1 MEDNFDFDFG
11 EESLEQLIDE
21 GASTPAEFDDS
32 DVTYTE
38 TDYNEDYTEDS
49 KDYISRLL
57 ESRGID
63 RNRIQILDEE
73 GNPSEVSFDSLSE
86 QDKFDILNYQ
96 EDPVL
101 PEDHEIQMIN
111 FLRQNNMTL
120 QDFAEWQ
127 RQEAI
132 KEYLAGQ
139 STVSETDSYSDEE
152 IVAYDYIK
160 RFGESMSD
168 EEIDAEIERLKA
180 DPEAFEKRVSLL
192 RNAFKAEEEAQAR
205 LYQDQEDA
213 KNAENEKMF
222 IQTYHQALA
231 GIDNIQNVE
240 LDDNDR
246 DELLRFVL
254 DKDQAN
260 RTGLSKAMDN
270 PENVLKMAWY
280 LLHGEECNNAM
291 IDYFQKEISKRSKPA
306 PRVVT
311 KAGGGNKRTASRED
325 EFVF

>member
-1 MEDNFDFDFG
+1 MEDNFEFDFG
-11 EESLEQLIDE
+11 DETLEQVID
-21 GASTPAEFDDS
+21 GGQTTTVEFDDS
-32 DVTYTE
+32 EVEYSDS
-38 TDYNEDYTEDS
+38 DYNEDYEESS
-49 KDYISRLL
+49 KDYISMLL

-63 RNRIQILDEE
+63 RNKVQILDEE
-73 GNPSEVSFDSLSE
+73 GNPTEVSFDSLSE

-96 EDPVL
+96 DDPVL
-101 PEDHEIQMIN
+101 PADHEIQTIN

-132 KEYLAGQ
+132 QEYLAQ
-139 STVSETDSYSDEE
+139 QQTTSDIDSYSDEE

-180 DPEAFEKRVSLL
+180 DPDAFAKRVTLL
-192 RNAFKAEEEAQAR
+192 RNAFKAEEEAQAK
-205 LYQDQEDA
+205 LYQDEAAAQQ
-213 KNAENEKMF
+213 AENEKMF
-222 IQTYHQALA
+222 VDTYRNAMA
-231 GIDNIQNVE
+231 SIDSIQNTE

-246 DELLRFVL
+246 DELLQFVL
-254 DKDQAN
+254 EKDQAN

-280 LLHGEECNNAM
+280 LLHGEERVDAM
-291 IDYFQKEISKRSKPA
+291 IDYFKKEISKRSKPV

-311 KAGGGNKRTASRED
+311 KQVGERKTTSRED
-325 EFVF
+325 EFIF

>member
-11 EESLEQLIDE
+11 EEFQEQVIDE
-21 GASTPAEFDDS
+21 GISSPAEFDDS
-32 DVTYTE
+32 EVEYT
-38 TDYNEDYTEDS
+38 DSDLAEDS
-49 KDYISRLL
+49 EQESQDYISRLL
-57 ESRGID
+57 ESKGID
-63 RNRIQILDEE
+63 RNKIQILDED
-73 GNPSEVSFDSLSE
+73 GNPTEVSFDSLSE

-96 EDPVL
+96 DDPVL

-132 KEYLAGQ
+132 QEYLAQ
-139 STVSETDSYSDEE
+139 QAPASDIDSYSDEE

-180 DPEAFEKRVSLL
+180 DPEAFAKRVSLL
-192 RNAFKAEEEAQAR
+192 RNAFKAEEEAQAK
-205 LYQDQEDA
+205 LYQDEEAA
-213 KNAENEKMF
+213 KHAENEKMF
-222 IQTYHQALA
+222 VDTYHQAMA
-231 GIDNIQNVE
+231 GIDSIQNTE

-254 DKDQAN
+254 EKDQAN

-280 LLHGEECNNAM
+280 LLHGEERVDAM
-291 IDYFQKEISKRSKPA
+291 IDYFQKEISKRSKPG

-311 KAGGGNKRTASRED
+311 KPNAGRKPAPRED
-325 EFVF
+325 EFIF

>member
-1 MEDNFDFDFG
+1 MEDNFEFDFG
-11 EESLEQLIDE
+11 DETLDQVIDE
-21 GASTPAEFDDS
+21 GQTSTAEFDDS
-32 DVTYTE
+32 EVEYSDS
-38 TDYNEDYTEDS
+38 DYNEDYEDSS
-49 KDYISRLL
+49 KDYISMLL

-63 RNRIQILDEE
+63 RNKVQILDEE
-73 GNPSEVSFDSLSE
+73 GNSTEVSFDSLSE

-96 EDPVL
+96 DDPVL
-101 PEDHEIQMIN
+101 PADHEIQMIN

-132 KEYLAGQ
+132 QEYLAGQ
-139 STVSETDSYSDEE
+139 APTSDTDSYSDEE

-180 DPEAFEKRVSLL
+180 DPEAFAKRVSLL
-192 RNAFKAEEEAQAR
+192 RNAFKAEEEAQAK
-205 LYQDQEDA
+205 LYQDEAAA
-213 KNAENEKMF
+213 KQAENEKMF
-222 IQTYHQALA
+222 VNTYHQAMA
-231 GIDNIQNVE
+231 GIDSIQNTE

-254 DKDQAN
+254 EKDQAN

-280 LLHGEECNNAM
+280 LLHGEERVDAM
-291 IDYFQKEISKRSKPA
+291 IDYFQKEISKRSKPG

-311 KAGGGNKRTASRED
+311 KQGGGRKPAPRED
-325 EFVF
+325 EFIF

>member
-11 EESLEQLIDE
+11 EETLDQVIDE
-21 GASTPAEFDDS
+21 GVTSPAEFDDS
-32 DVTYTE
+32 DVNYTDS
-38 TDYNEDYTEDS
+38 DYNEDYNEDS

-57 ESRGID
+57 ESKGID
-63 RNRIQILDEE
+63 RNRVQILDEE
-73 GNPSEVSFDSLSE
+73 GNASEVSFDSLSE

-96 EDPVL
+96 EDSVL

-132 KEYLAGQ
+132 QEYLAGQ
-139 STVSETDSYSDEE
+139 LPVSETDSYSDEE

-192 RNAFKAEEEAQAR
+192 RNAFKAEEEAQAK
-205 LYQDQEDA
+205 LYQDQEIA
-213 KNAENEKMF
+213 MRQENESMF
-222 IQTYHQALA
+222 VNTYYQALA
-231 GIDNIQNVE
+231 QIDNIQNVE

-246 DELLRFVL
+246 DELLRFVIE
-254 DKDQAN
+254 KDQAN

-291 IDYFQKEISKRSKPA
+291 IDYFQKEISKRSKPG
-306 PRVVT
+306 PRIVT
-311 KAGGGNKRTASRED
+311 KQGGGKKSAPRED
-325 EFVF
+325 EFIF

>member
-1 MEDNFDFDFG
+1 MEDNFEFDFG
-11 EESLEQLIDE
+11 DEALEQVVDE
-21 GASTPAEFDDS
+21 GLTSQAEFDDA
-32 DVTYTE
+32 DIDYTDS
-38 TDYNEDYTEDS
+38 DYNDDDVESS

-57 ESRGID
+57 ESKGID
-63 RNRIQILDEE
+63 RNKVQILDEE
-73 GNPSEVSFDSLSE
+73 GNPTEVSFDSLSD

-96 EDPVL
+96 EDSVI

-132 KEYLAGQ
+132 QEYLSQQQA
-139 STVSETDSYSDEE
+139 VSDTDSYSDEE

-180 DPEAFEKRVSLL
+180 DPEAFATRVSLL
-192 RNAFKAEEEAQAR
+192 RNAFKAEEEAQAK
-205 LYQDQEDA
+205 LYQDEAAA
-213 KNAENEKMF
+213 KQAENEKMF
-222 IQTYHQALA
+222 VDTYHQAMA
-231 GIDNIQNVE
+231 GIDSIQNTE

-254 DKDQAN
+254 EKDQAN

-280 LLHGEECNNAM
+280 LLHGEERVDAM
-291 IDYFQKEISKRSKPA
+291 IDYFQKEISKRSKPG

-311 KAGGGNKRTASRED
+311 KQGGGRKPAPRED
-325 EFVF
+325 EFIF

>member
-1 MEDNFDFDFG
+1 MEDNFEFDFG
-11 EESLEQLIDE
+11 DEVLEQVIDQ
-21 GASTPAEFDDS
+21 GQTSTAEFDDS
-32 DVTYTE
+32 EVEYADSY
-38 TDYNEDYTEDS
+38 YNEDYEDSS

-63 RNRIQILDEE
+63 RNRVQILDEE
-73 GNPSEVSFDSLSE
+73 GKPTEVSFDSLSD

-96 EDPVL
+96 DDPVL

-132 KEYLAGQ
+132 QEYLAGQ
-139 STVSETDSYSDEE
+139 APTSDIDSYSDEE

-180 DPEAFEKRVSLL
+180 DPEAFAKRVSLL
-192 RNAFKAEEEAQAR
+192 RNAFKAEEEAQAK
-205 LYQDQEDA
+205 LYQDQEA
-213 KNAENEKMF
+213 AVRQENESMF
-222 IQTYHQALA
+222 INTYHQALA
-231 GIDNIQNVE
+231 KIDNIQNVE

-254 DKDQAN
+254 EKDQAN

-291 IDYFQKEISKRSKPA
+291 IDYFQKEISKRSKPV

-311 KAGGGNKRTASRED
+311 KQGGGRKSAPRED
-325 EFVF
+325 EFIF

>member
-1 MEDNFDFDFG
+1 MEDNFEFDFG
-11 EESLEQLIDE
+11 DETLDQVIEEGQ
-21 GASTPAEFDDS
+21 TTTVEFDDS
-32 DVTYTE
+32 EVEYSDS
-38 TDYNEDYTEDS
+38 DYNEDYEDSS
-49 KDYISRLL
+49 KDYISMLL

-63 RNRIQILDEE
+63 RNKVQILDEE
-73 GNPSEVSFDSLSE
+73 GNPTEVSFDSLSE

-96 EDPVL
+96 DDPVL
-101 PEDHEIQMIN
+101 PADHEIQMIN

-132 KEYLAGQ
+132 QEYLSQ
-139 STVSETDSYSDEE
+139 QQTVSDTDSYSDEE

-180 DPEAFEKRVSLL
+180 DPEAFAKRVSLL
-192 RNAFKAEEEAQAR
+192 RNAFKAEEEAQAK
-205 LYQDQEDA
+205 LYQDEAAA
-213 KNAENEKMF
+213 KQAENEQMF
-222 IQTYHQALA
+222 VNTYHQAMA
-231 GIDNIQNVE
+231 GIDSIQNTE

-254 DKDQAN
+254 EKDQAN

-280 LLHGEECNNAM
+280 LLHGEERVDAM
-291 IDYFQKEISKRSKPA
+291 IDYFQKEISKRSKPG

-311 KAGGGNKRTASRED
+311 KQGGGRKSAPRED

>member
-21 GASTPAEFDDS
+21 GASTLAEFDDP

-38 TDYNEDYTEDS
+38 TDYNEDDNEDS

-101 PEDHEIQMIN
+101 PEDHEIQAIN

-139 STVSETDSYSDEE
+139 SAVSETDSYSDEE

-180 DPEAFEKRVSLL
+180 DPEAFAKRVTLL
-192 RNAFKAEEEAQAR
+192 RNAFKAEEEAQAK
-205 LYQDQEDA
+205 LYQDQEEA
-213 KNAENEKMF
+213 KNAENEAMF
-222 IQTYHQALA
+222 VQTYQRAA
-231 GIDNIQNVE
+231 ADIDNIQNTE

-254 DKDQAN
+254 EKDQAN

-280 LLHGEECNNAM
+280 LLHGEERVDAM
-291 IDYFQKEISKRSKPA
+291 IDYFQKEISKRSKPV

-311 KAGGGNKRTASRED
+311 KQVNRKPSVRED
-325 EFVF
+325 EFIF

>member
-1 MEDNFDFDFG
+1 MEDNFEFDFG
-11 EESLEQLIDE
+11 DETLDQVIDD
-21 GASTPAEFDDS
+21 GQTSPAEFDDS
-32 DVTYTE
+32 EVEYSDS
-38 TDYNEDYTEDS
+38 DYNEDYEDSS

-63 RNRIQILDEE
+63 RNRVQILDEE
-73 GNPSEVSFDSLSE
+73 GNPTEVSFDSLSE

-96 EDPVL
+96 DDPVL
-101 PEDHEIQMIN
+101 PADHEIQMIN

-132 KEYLAGQ
+132 QEYLSQQQA
-139 STVSETDSYSDEE
+139 VSDTDSYSDEE

-180 DPEAFEKRVSLL
+180 DPEAFAKRVSLL
-192 RNAFKAEEEAQAR
+192 RNAFKAEEEAQAK
-205 LYQDQEDA
+205 LYQDEAAA
-213 KNAENEKMF
+213 KQAENEKMF
-222 IQTYHQALA
+222 VNTYHQAMA
-231 GIDNIQNVE
+231 GIDSIQNTE

-254 DKDQAN
+254 EKDQAN

-280 LLHGEECNNAM
+280 LLHGEERVDAM
-291 IDYFQKEISKRSKPA
+291 IDYFQKEISKRSKPG

-311 KAGGGNKRTASRED
+311 KQGGGRKSAPRED

>member
-1 MEDNFDFDFG
+1 
-11 EESLEQLIDE
+11 
-21 GASTPAEFDDS
+21 
-32 DVTYTE
+32 
-38 TDYNEDYTEDS
+38 
-49 KDYISRLL
+49 
-57 ESRGID
+57 
-63 RNRIQILDEE
+63 
-73 GNPSEVSFDSLSE
+73 
-86 QDKFDILNYQ
+86 
-96 EDPVL
+96 
-101 PEDHEIQMIN
+101 
-111 FLRQNNMTL
+111 MTL

-139 STVSETDSYSDEE
+139 MPVSETDSYSDEE

-192 RNAFKAEEEAQAR
+192 RNAFKTEEEAQAK
-205 LYQDQEDA
+205 LYQDQEA
-213 KNAENEKMF
+213 AMRQENESMF
-222 IQTYHQALA
+222 INTYHQALA
-231 GIDNIQNVE
+231 QIDNIQNVE

-254 DKDQAN
+254 EKDQAN

-291 IDYFQKEISKRSKPA
+291 IDYFQKEISKRSKPV

-311 KAGGGNKRTASRED
+311 KQGGGRKSAPRED
-325 EFVF
+325 EFIF

>member
-11 EESLEQLIDE
+11 EETLDQVIDE
-21 GASTPAEFDDS
+21 GVSTPAEFDDS
-32 DVTYTE
+32 DVNYTE
-38 TDYNEDYTEDS
+38 TDYNEDSNEDS

-73 GNPSEVSFDSLSE
+73 GNASEVNFDSLSD

-101 PEDHEIQMIN
+101 PEDHEIQTIN

-132 KEYLAGQ
+132 KEYLAEQ
-139 STVSETDSYSDEE
+139 SSVSETDSYSDEE

-180 DPEAFEKRVSLL
+180 DPEAFAKRVTLL
-192 RNAFKAEEEAQAR
+192 RNVFKAEEEAQAK

-213 KNAENEKMF
+213 KNAENETIF
-222 IQTYHQALA
+222 IQTYQQALA
-231 GIDNIQNVE
+231 GIDNIQNIE
-240 LDDNDR
+240 LDTNDR
-246 DELLRFVL
+246 EELLRFVL
-254 DKDQAN
+254 EKDQAN
-260 RTGLSKAMDN
+260 RTGLSKAMDD
-270 PENVLKMAWY
+270 PANVLKMAWY
-280 LLHGEECNNAM
+280 LLHGEECTNAM

-311 KAGGGNKRTASRED
+311 KAGGGSKRTASRED

>member
-11 EESLEQLIDE
+11 EDALEQILSDGVDMPDE
-21 GASTPAEFDDS
+21 VS
-32 DVTYTE
+32 DPDIEYSD
-38 TDYNEDYTEDS
+38 TDYNDDEESS

-57 ESRGID
+57 ESKGID
-63 RNRIQILDEE
+63 RNKIQILDEE

-86 QDKFDILNYQ
+86 QDKFDILSYQ

-101 PEDHEIQMIN
+101 PEEHEIQVIN

-132 KEYLAGQ
+132 QEYLASQ
-139 STVSETDSYSDEE
+139 SPVSETDSYSDEE

-180 DPEAFEKRVSLL
+180 DPEAFAKRVTLL
-192 RNAFKAEEEAQAR
+192 RNAFKAEEEAQAK
-205 LYQDQEDA
+205 LYQDQEAA
-213 KNAENEKMF
+213 KNAENEAVF
-222 IQTYHQALA
+222 VQAYHKAMA
-231 GIDNIQNVE
+231 DIDNIQNTE

-254 DKDQAN
+254 EKDQTN

-280 LLHGEECNNAM
+280 LLHGEERVDAM
-291 IDYFQKEISKRSKPA
+291 IDYFQKEISKRSKPS

-311 KAGGGNKRTASRED
+311 KPSGGRKPAPRD
-325 EFVF
+325 DDFIF

>member
-1 MEDNFDFDFG
+1 MEDNFEFDFG
-11 EESLEQLIDE
+11 DETLDQVIDD
-21 GASTPAEFDDS
+21 GQTSPTEFDDS
-32 DVTYTE
+32 EIEYSDS
-38 TDYNEDYTEDS
+38 DYNEDYEDSS

-63 RNRIQILDEE
+63 RNRVQILDEE
-73 GNPSEVSFDSLSE
+73 GNPTEVSFDSLSE

-96 EDPVL
+96 DDSVL

-132 KEYLAGQ
+132 QEYLAGQ
-139 STVSETDSYSDEE
+139 QTVSDTDSYSDEE

-180 DPEAFEKRVSLL
+180 DPEAFAKRVTLL
-192 RNAFKAEEEAQAR
+192 RNAFKAEEEAQAK
-205 LYQDQEDA
+205 LYQDEAAA
-213 KNAENEKMF
+213 KQAENEQMF
-222 IQTYHQALA
+222 INTYHQAMA
-231 GIDNIQNVE
+231 GIDNIQNTE

-254 DKDQAN
+254 EKDQAN

-280 LLHGEECNNAM
+280 LLHGEERVDAM
-291 IDYFQKEISKRSKPA
+291 IDYFQKEISKRSKPG

-311 KAGGGNKRTASRED
+311 KQGGGRKPAPRED
-325 EFVF
+325 EFIF

>member
-21 GASTPAEFDDS
+21 GASTPAEFDDP

-38 TDYNEDYTEDS
+38 TDYNEDDNEDS

-101 PEDHEIQMIN
+101 PEDHEIQAIN

-192 RNAFKAEEEAQAR
+192 RNAFKAEEEAQAK
-205 LYQDQEDA
+205 LYQDQEAA
-213 KNAENEKMF
+213 KNAENEAMF
-222 IQTYHQALA
+222 VQTYQRAA
-231 GIDNIQNVE
+231 ADIDNIQNTE

-254 DKDQAN
+254 EKDQAN

-280 LLHGEECNNAM
+280 LLHGEERVDAM

>member
-1 MEDNFDFDFG
+1 MEDNFEFDFG
-11 EESLEQLIDE
+11 DEILDQVIDE
-21 GASTPAEFDDS
+21 GQTSTAEFDDS
-32 DVTYTE
+32 EVEYSDS
-38 TDYNEDYTEDS
+38 DYNEDYENSS
-49 KDYISRLL
+49 KDYISMLL

-63 RNRIQILDEE
+63 RNKVQILDEE
-73 GNPSEVSFDSLSE
+73 GNSTEVSFDSLSE

-96 EDPVL
+96 DDPVL
-101 PEDHEIQMIN
+101 PADHEIQMIN

-132 KEYLAGQ
+132 QEYLAGQ
-139 STVSETDSYSDEE
+139 APTSDTDSYSDEE
-152 IVAYDYIK
+152 IVACDYIK

-180 DPEAFEKRVSLL
+180 DPEAFAKRVSLL
-192 RNAFKAEEEAQAR
+192 RNAFKAEEEAQAK
-205 LYQDQEDA
+205 LYQDEAAA
-213 KNAENEKMF
+213 KQAENEQMF
-222 IQTYHQALA
+222 VNTYHQAMA
-231 GIDNIQNVE
+231 SIDSIQNTE

-254 DKDQAN
+254 EKDQAN

-280 LLHGEECNNAM
+280 LLHGEERVDAM
-291 IDYFQKEISKRSKPA
+291 IDYFQKEISKRSKPG

-311 KAGGGNKRTASRED
+311 KQANRKPSVRED
-325 EFVF
+325 EFIF

>member
-1 MEDNFDFDFG
+1 MEDNFEFDFG
-11 EESLEQLIDE
+11 DETLEQIVDE
-21 GASTPAEFDDS
+21 GLISQTEFDDT
-32 DVTYTE
+32 DVDYTDS
-38 TDYNEDYTEDS
+38 DYNDDDAESS

-57 ESRGID
+57 ESKGID
-63 RNRIQILDEE
+63 RNKIQILDEE
-73 GNPSEVSFDSLSE
+73 GNPTEVSFDSLSD

-101 PEDHEIQMIN
+101 PADHEIQMIN

-132 KEYLAGQ
+132 QEYLSQQQA
-139 STVSETDSYSDEE
+139 VSDTDSYSDEE

-160 RFGESMSD
+160 RFGENMSD

-180 DPEAFEKRVSLL
+180 DPEAFAKRVSLL
-192 RNAFKAEEEAQAR
+192 RNAFKAEEEAQAK
-205 LYQDQEDA
+205 LYQDEAAA
-213 KNAENEKMF
+213 KQAENEKMF
-222 IQTYHQALA
+222 VDTYHQAMA
-231 GIDNIQNVE
+231 GIDNIQNTE

-254 DKDQAN
+254 EKDQAN

-280 LLHGEECNNAM
+280 LLHGEERVDAM
-291 IDYFQKEISKRSKPA
+291 IDYFQKEISKRSKPG

-311 KAGGGNKRTASRED
+311 KQANRKPSVRED
-325 EFVF
+325 EFIF

>member
-1 MEDNFDFDFG
+1 MEDNFEFDFG
-11 EESLEQLIDE
+11 DETLEQVIDE
-21 GASTPAEFDDS
+21 GQTTTVEFDDS
-32 DVTYTE
+32 EVEYSDS
-38 TDYNEDYTEDS
+38 DYNEDYEDSS

-63 RNRIQILDEE
+63 RNRVQILDEE
-73 GNPSEVSFDSLSE
+73 GNPTEVSFDSLSE

-96 EDPVL
+96 DDPVL
-101 PEDHEIQMIN
+101 PADHEIQMIN

-132 KEYLAGQ
+132 QEYLSQ
-139 STVSETDSYSDEE
+139 QQTVSDTDSYSDEE

-160 RFGESMSD
+160 RFGDSMSD

-180 DPEAFEKRVSLL
+180 DPEAFAKRVSLL
-192 RNAFKAEEEAQAR
+192 RNAFKAEEEAQAK
-205 LYQDQEDA
+205 LYQDEAAA
-213 KNAENEKMF
+213 KQAENEKMF
-222 IQTYHQALA
+222 VNTYHQAMA
-231 GIDNIQNVE
+231 GIDSIQNTE

-254 DKDQAN
+254 EKDQAN

-280 LLHGEECNNAM
+280 LLHGEERVDAM
-291 IDYFQKEISKRSKPA
+291 IDYFQKEISKRSKPG

-311 KAGGGNKRTASRED
+311 KQGGGRKPAPRED
-325 EFVF
+325 EFIF

>member
-1 MEDNFDFDFG
+1 MEDNFEFDFG
-11 EESLEQLIDE
+11 DETLEQVLDE
-21 GASTPAEFDDS
+21 GITSQVEFDDI
-32 DVTYTE
+32 DVDYTDS
-38 TDYNEDYTEDS
+38 DYNEDDVEPS
-49 KDYISRLL
+49 KDYISMLL
-57 ESRGID
+57 ESKGID
-63 RNRIQILDEE
+63 RNKIQILDEE
-73 GNPSEVSFDSLSE
+73 GNPTEVSFDSLSE

-96 EDPVL
+96 DDPVL
-101 PEDHEIQMIN
+101 PEDHEIQTIN

-127 RQEAI
+127 RQEAVQ
-132 KEYLAGQ
+132 EYLSQQQTA
-139 STVSETDSYSDEE
+139 SDIDSYSDEE

-180 DPEAFEKRVSLL
+180 DPEAFAKRVSLL
-192 RNAFKAEEEAQAR
+192 RNAFKAEEEAQAK
-205 LYQDQEDA
+205 LYQDEAAA
-213 KNAENEKMF
+213 KQAENEKMF
-222 IQTYHQALA
+222 VDTYHQAMA
-231 GIDNIQNVE
+231 GIDSIQNTE

-254 DKDQAN
+254 EKDQAN

-280 LLHGEECNNAM
+280 LLHGEERVDAM
-291 IDYFQKEISKRSKPA
+291 IDYFQKEISKRSKPG

-311 KAGGGNKRTASRED
+311 KQANRKPSIRED
-325 EFVF
+325 DFIF

>member
-1 MEDNFDFDFG
+1 MEDNFEFDFG
-11 EESLEQLIDE
+11 DETLEQVVDE
-21 GASTPAEFDDS
+21 GLTSQAEFDDT
-32 DVTYTE
+32 DVDYTDS
-38 TDYNEDYTEDS
+38 DYNDDDVESS

-57 ESRGID
+57 ESKGID
-63 RNRIQILDEE
+63 RNKIQILDEE
-73 GNPSEVSFDSLSE
+73 GNPTEVSFDSLSE

-132 KEYLAGQ
+132 QEYLSQQQA
-139 STVSETDSYSDEE
+139 VSDTDSYSDEE

-180 DPEAFEKRVSLL
+180 DPEAFAKRVSLL
-192 RNAFKAEEEAQAR
+192 RNAFKAEEEAQAK
-205 LYQDQEDA
+205 LYQDEAAA
-213 KNAENEKMF
+213 KQAENEQMF
-222 IQTYHQALA
+222 INTYHQAMA
-231 GIDNIQNVE
+231 SIDNIQNTE

-254 DKDQAN
+254 EKDQAN

-280 LLHGEECNNAM
+280 LLHGEERVDAM
-291 IDYFQKEISKRSKPA
+291 IDYFQKEISKRSKPG

-311 KAGGGNKRTASRED
+311 KQTNKKPSVRED
-325 EFVF
+325 EFIF

>member
-11 EESLEQLIDE
+11 EESLEQLIEE
-21 GASTPAEFDDS
+21 GASTPAEFDDP

-38 TDYNEDYTEDS
+38 TDYNEDDNEDS

-101 PEDHEIQMIN
+101 PEDHEIQAIN

-180 DPEAFEKRVSLL
+180 DPEAFAKRVTLL
-192 RNAFKAEEEAQAR
+192 RNAFKAEEEAQAK
-205 LYQDQEDA
+205 LYQDQEAA
-213 KNAENEKMF
+213 KNAENEAMF
-222 IQTYHQALA
+222 VQTYHRAA
-231 GIDNIQNVE
+231 ADIDNIQNTE
-240 LDDNDR
+240 LDDDDR

-254 DKDQAN
+254 EKDQAN

-311 KAGGGNKRTASRED
+311 KTGGGSKRTVSRED

>member
-11 EESLEQLIDE
+11 EETLDQIIDE
-21 GASTPAEFDDS
+21 GISTPAEFDDP
-32 DVTYTE
+32 DVEYTNS
-38 TDYNEDYTEDS
+38 DYNEDHEEDS

-132 KEYLAGQ
+132 KEYLSGQ
-139 STVSETDSYSDEE
+139 MPVSETDSYSDEE

-168 EEIDAEIERLKA
+168 EEIDAEINRLKA

-192 RNAFKAEEEAQAR
+192 RNAFKAEEEAQAK
-205 LYQDQEDA
+205 LYQDQEA
-213 KNAENEKMF
+213 AIRQENEGMF
-222 IQTYHQALA
+222 INTYYQALA
-231 GIDNIQNVE
+231 QIDNIQNIE

-254 DKDQAN
+254 EKDQAN

-291 IDYFQKEISKRSKPA
+291 IDYFQKEISKRSKPS
-306 PRVVT
+306 PRIVT
-311 KAGGGNKRTASRED
+311 KQTGGKKSTPRED
-325 EFVF
+325 EFIF

>member
-1 MEDNFDFDFG
+1 MEDNFEFDFG
-11 EESLEQLIDE
+11 DETLDQVIDD
-21 GASTPAEFDDS
+21 GQTSPTEFDDS
-32 DVTYTE
+32 EIEYSDS
-38 TDYNEDYTEDS
+38 DYNEDYEDSS

-63 RNRIQILDEE
+63 RNKVQILDEE
-73 GNPSEVSFDSLSE
+73 GNPTEVSFDSLSE
-86 QDKFDILNYQ
+86 EDKFYILNYQ

-132 KEYLAGQ
+132 QEYLAGQ
-139 STVSETDSYSDEE
+139 APTSDTDSYSDEE

-180 DPEAFEKRVSLL
+180 DPEAFAKRVSLL
-192 RNAFKAEEEAQAR
+192 RNAFKAEEEAQAK
-205 LYQDQEDA
+205 LYQDEAAA
-213 KNAENEKMF
+213 KQAENEQMF
-222 IQTYHQALA
+222 VNTYHQAMA
-231 GIDNIQNVE
+231 SIDSIQNTE

-254 DKDQAN
+254 EKDQAN

-280 LLHGEECNNAM
+280 LLHGEERVDAM
-291 IDYFQKEISKRSKPA
+291 IDYFQKEISKRSKPG

-311 KAGGGNKRTASRED
+311 KQANRKPSVRED
-325 EFVF
+325 DFIF

>member
-1 MEDNFDFDFG
+1 MEDNFEFDFG
-11 EESLEQLIDE
+11 DETLDQVIDE
-21 GASTPAEFDDS
+21 GQTSPAEFDDS
-32 DVTYTE
+32 DIEYSDS
-38 TDYNEDYTEDS
+38 DYNEDYEDSS

-63 RNRIQILDEE
+63 RNRVQILDEE
-73 GNPSEVSFDSLSE
+73 GNPTEVSFDSLSE

-96 EDPVL
+96 DDPVL

-132 KEYLAGQ
+132 QEYLAGQ
-139 STVSETDSYSDEE
+139 APTSDTDSYSDEE

-180 DPEAFEKRVSLL
+180 DPEAFAKRVSLL
-192 RNAFKAEEEAQAR
+192 RNAFKAEEEAQAK
-205 LYQDQEDA
+205 LYQDQEA
-213 KNAENEKMF
+213 AMRQENESMF
-222 IQTYHQALA
+222 INTYHQALA
-231 GIDNIQNVE
+231 QIDNIQNVE

-254 DKDQAN
+254 EKDQAN

-291 IDYFQKEISKRSKPA
+291 IDYFQKEISKRSKPG

-311 KAGGGNKRTASRED
+311 KQGGGRKSAPRED

>member
-1 MEDNFDFDFG
+1 MEDNFEFDFG
-11 EESLEQLIDE
+11 DETLDQVIDE
-21 GASTPAEFDDS
+21 GQTSPAEFDDS
-32 DVTYTE
+32 DIEYADS
-38 TDYNEDYTEDS
+38 DYNEDEDSS

-63 RNRIQILDEE
+63 RNRVQILDEE
-73 GNPSEVSFDSLSE
+73 GNPTEVSFDSLSE

-96 EDPVL
+96 DDPVL

-132 KEYLAGQ
+132 QEYLAGQ
-139 STVSETDSYSDEE
+139 QTVSDTDSYSDEE

-168 EEIDAEIERLKA
+168 EEIDAEIERLKS
-180 DPEAFEKRVSLL
+180 DPEAFAKRVTLL

-205 LYQDQEDA
+205 LYQDEAAA
-213 KNAENEKMF
+213 KQAENEQMF
-222 IQTYHQALA
+222 INTYHQAMA
-231 GIDNIQNVE
+231 GIDNIQNTE

-254 DKDQAN
+254 EKDQAN

-280 LLHGEECNNAM
+280 LLHGEERVDAM
-291 IDYFQKEISKRSKPA
+291 IDYFQKEISKRSKPG

-311 KAGGGNKRTASRED
+311 KQGGGRKSAPRED
-325 EFVF
+325 EFIF

>member
-1 MEDNFDFDFG
+1 MEDNFEFDFG
-11 EESLEQLIDE
+11 DETLDQVIDE
-21 GASTPAEFDDS
+21 GQTSTAEFDDS
-32 DVTYTE
+32 EVEYSDS
-38 TDYNEDYTEDS
+38 DYNEDYEDSS

-63 RNRIQILDEE
+63 RNRVQILDEE
-73 GNPSEVSFDSLSE
+73 GNPTEVSFDSLSE

-96 EDPVL
+96 DDPVL

-132 KEYLAGQ
+132 QEYLAGQ
-139 STVSETDSYSDEE
+139 APTSDTDSYSDEE

-180 DPEAFEKRVSLL
+180 DPEAFAKRVSLL
-192 RNAFKAEEEAQAR
+192 RNAFKAEEEAQAK
-205 LYQDQEDA
+205 LYQDEAAA
-213 KNAENEKMF
+213 KQAENEKMF
-222 IQTYHQALA
+222 VNTYHQAMA
-231 GIDNIQNVE
+231 GIDSIQNTE

-254 DKDQAN
+254 EKDQAN

-280 LLHGEECNNAM
+280 LLHGEERVDAM
-291 IDYFQKEISKRSKPA
+291 IDYFQKEISKRSKPG

-311 KAGGGNKRTASRED
+311 KQGGGRKSAPRED
-325 EFVF
+325 EFIF

>member
-1 MEDNFDFDFG
+1 MEDNFEFDFG
-11 EESLEQLIDE
+11 DETLEQVIDE
-21 GASTPAEFDDS
+21 GQTSLAEFDDS
-32 DVTYTE
+32 EVEYSDS
-38 TDYNEDYTEDS
+38 DYNEDYEDSS

-63 RNRIQILDEE
+63 RNRVQILDEE
-73 GNPSEVSFDSLSE
+73 GNSTEVSFDSLSE

-96 EDPVL
+96 DDPVL
-101 PEDHEIQMIN
+101 PADHEIQMIN

-132 KEYLAGQ
+132 QEYLAGQ
-139 STVSETDSYSDEE
+139 APTSDTDSYSDEE

-180 DPEAFEKRVSLL
+180 DPEAFAKRVSLL
-192 RNAFKAEEEAQAR
+192 RNAFKAEEEAQAK
-205 LYQDQEDA
+205 LYQDEAAA
-213 KNAENEKMF
+213 KQAENEQMF
-222 IQTYHQALA
+222 VNTYHQAMA
-231 GIDNIQNVE
+231 SIDSIQNTE

-254 DKDQAN
+254 EKDQAN

-280 LLHGEECNNAM
+280 LLHGEERVDAM
-291 IDYFQKEISKRSKPA
+291 IDYFQKEISKRSKPG

-311 KAGGGNKRTASRED
+311 KQANRKPSVRED
-325 EFVF
+325 EFIF

>member
-1 MEDNFDFDFG
+1 MEDNFEFDFG
-11 EESLEQLIDE
+11 DETLDQVIDE
-21 GASTPAEFDDS
+21 GQTSPAEFDDS
-32 DVTYTE
+32 DIEYSDS
-38 TDYNEDYTEDS
+38 DYNEDYEDSS

-63 RNRIQILDEE
+63 RNRVQILDEE
-73 GNPSEVSFDSLSE
+73 GNPTEVSFDSLSE

-96 EDPVL
+96 DDPVL

-132 KEYLAGQ
+132 QEYLAGQ
-139 STVSETDSYSDEE
+139 APTSDTDSYSDEE

-180 DPEAFEKRVSLL
+180 DPEAFAKRVSLL
-192 RNAFKAEEEAQAR
+192 RNAFKAEEEAQAK
-205 LYQDQEDA
+205 LYQDQEA
-213 KNAENEKMF
+213 AMRQENESMF
-222 IQTYHQALA
+222 INTYHQALA
-231 GIDNIQNVE
+231 QIDNIQNVE

-254 DKDQAN
+254 EKDQAN

-291 IDYFQKEISKRSKPA
+291 IDYFQKEISKRSKPG

-311 KAGGGNKRTASRED
+311 KQGGGRKSAPRED
-325 EFVF
+325 EFIF